1 MYTYKNIIPHRKL
14 CIHYREIIY
23 RTYKKLILLLPIE
36 RCVYKMSKFVVNMA
50 RHQVRNANLLKMS
63 LCLEHICAT
72 IWHFFTMI
80 GSTMRQDKD
89 TSNMLTPQL
98 IASYNKK
105 LI

>member
-1 MYTYKNIIPHRKL
+1 
-14 CIHYREIIY
+14 
-23 RTYKKLILLLPIE
+23 
-36 RCVYKMSKFVVNMA
+36 MSKFVVNMA
-50 RHQVRNANLLKMS
+50 RHQVRNVNLSKMS

-105 LI
+105 PI